1 MDQSGDRLTFSRSG
15 DGDEWSLQ
23 LMWLDQYED
32 AIGPQVLT
40 DSIEGMDHALECDSS
55 KRPAEERNLEFGAAE
70 AKPFRGSDMEGH
82 IVDSF

>member
-55 KRPAEERNLEFGAAE
+55 KRPAEERNLEFVAAE
-70 AKPFRGSDMEGH
+70 AKPFRGSDMEGD